1 MHDADEAMYAAKEKG
16 KNSFQV
22 YRPTSTPA
30 GGGGGNSLL
39 HHPHPPHIP
48 LATGG
53 A

>member
-1 MHDADEAMYAAKEKG
+1 MQYADEAMYAAKEKG

-22 YRPTSTPA
+22 YRPKSAAA

-39 HHPHPPHIP
+39 HPPHIP

>member
-1 MHDADEAMYAAKEKG
+1 MHCADEAMYAAKEKG

-22 YRPTSTPA
+22 YPPKSAPS
-30 GGGGGNSLL
+30 GGGGNSLA
-39 HHPHPPHIP
+39 HSRHTP

>member
-22 YRPTSTPA
+22 YRPKSAPA
-30 GGGGGNSLL
+30 GGSCGKPLPHTRHISLT
-39 HHPHPPHIP
+39 I
-48 LATGG
+48 GG